1 VVTPFLFL
9 FTGDEF
15 LRRSKIDSLIG
26 TLVPPSLR
34 LTNLS
39 HLYGYDLNF
48 PALLTQAG
56 TPSLMGGAQLFWI
69 SRAEEIKKG
78 DWAAFETY
86 CARPLDQN
94 YFIFEADELSDAHPL
109 LKLVARSGKRMDFEG
124 QNTKSGMEVLRAK
137 LRSAGKK
144 LTPDA
149 WEALEERL
157 GGSLKLMDLALDQL
171 VLYSE
176 RSEIDETQV
185 RDLTKAFL
193 HYEPFD
199 LTDALIRGDIS
210 EALKIFNF
218 FYELSDDLT
227 QITGLIHWQLKRI
240 WQAKQILAHG
250 PNQAELAKTLRIP
263 PFRMAPFLKQVERFE
278 IKRVER
284 LLHLLWQFDWDAKRG
299 AVNERAAMETFL
311 AKI

>member
-1 VVTPFLFL
+1 MKPFLFL

-15 LRRSKIDSLIG
+15 LRRAKIDSLIG
-26 TLVPPSLR
+26 ELVPHSLR

-48 PALLTQAG
+48 PALLAQAG
-56 TPSLMGGAQLFWI
+56 TPSLMGGAQVFWI
-69 SRAEEIKKG
+69 SEAQEIKKS
-78 DWAAFETY
+78 DWTVFETY

-94 YFIFEADELSDAHPL
+94 CFIFEADELSDAHPL
-109 LKLVARSGKRMDFEG
+109 LKLIERSGKHMDFER
-124 QNTKSGMEVLRAK
+124 QNMKSGIEVLRNK
-137 LRSAGKK
+137 LRSAGKT

-176 RSEIDETQV
+176 GPEIDEGKVRGLTQ
-185 RDLTKAFL
+185 AFL
-193 HYEPFD
+193 QYEPFD

-240 WQAKQILAHG
+240 WQAKQILARG
-250 PNQAELAKTLRIP
+250 GNQTELAKTLRIP
-263 PFRMAPFLKQVERFE
+263 PFRMAPFLKQAERFE
-278 IKRVER
+278 TKRVER

-299 AVNERAAMETFL
+299 VVNERAAMETFL
-311 AKI
+311 ARV